1 MHVSVRAGLLL
12 SGSAIA
18 FIAVCNGSIAQQPA
32 TPPRAPQTTLP
43 TFEFSQWQSA
53 LATHLER
60 FKRYP
65 TAARARGEQ
74 GTAKVAFT
82 IDRDGRLLSSRI
94 IESSGSSLLDDET
107 LAMLARAQPMPKP
120 PVTAPDSALS
130 FVVPVRFD
138 IR

>member
-12 SGSAIA
+12 CGSAIA
-18 FIAVCNGSIAQQPA
+18 LIAACNASTAQQPA

-43 TFEFSQWQSA
+43 TFEFNRWQSA

-74 GTAKVAFT
+74 GAAKVAFT

-94 IESSGSSLLDDET
+94 VESSGSSLLDDEA

-120 PVTAPDSALS
+120 PITAPDSALS
-130 FVVPVRFD
+130 VVVPVRFD